1 MDIFEDA
8 IRKLY
13 EETTERIK
21 YLDGVIREKYHGRPI
36 DEIREP
42 ARTALAQVAMVLP
55 DDELT
60 AYCRAVSE
68 NQAFDVRYS

>member
-13 EETTERIK
+13 EETNERIK
-21 YLDGVIREKYHGRPI
+21 YLDGALREKYHGRPV

-42 ARTALAQVAMVLP
+42 ARTALAQVAMTLS
-55 DDELT
+55 DEELT
-60 AYCRAVSE
+60 AYCHAISAS
-68 NQAFDVRYS
+68 QAFEVRHS